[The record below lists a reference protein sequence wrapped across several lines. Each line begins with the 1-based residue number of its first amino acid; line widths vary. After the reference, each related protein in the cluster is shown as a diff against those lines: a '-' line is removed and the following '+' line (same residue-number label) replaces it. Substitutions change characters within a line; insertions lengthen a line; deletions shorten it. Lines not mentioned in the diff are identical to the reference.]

1 MLEGTAGRRC
11 KTDRRQTC
19 SLPAVGFRRVSR
31 HPANQHGQGL

>member
-19 SLPAVGFRRVSR
+19 FQAGDRFSSRFAPPRKPAWPR
-31 HPANQHGQGL
+31 A